1 MDFLKRTWAEIN
13 LDNALFNW
21 QQIKKI
27 ANSRDIMPVVKADAY
42 GHGANILAQLYEN
55 NGAYGFAVSNI
66 NEAIKLRKFGIKKD
80 ILVLGFTPIKYINQI
95 YAYNITQTV
104 YCKEYAEQLSVAA
117 SANNIIIKAH
127 LKLDTGMS
135 RIGFNARNDS
145 CNSVAEIEECLKLS
159 NINYEGI
166 FTHFSSADSIE
177 PEDVEY
183 SDLQYSRF
191 KKIADTLKA
200 KGYSFKFIHCCNSA
214 ASALR
219 SSDNGNLIRP
229 GIILYGAS
237 PSNGLNLNLE
247 LKNVMSVKSVVS
259 MVKTINKGDS
269 VSYGRTFTV
278 NKAMTVATVPIGYAD
293 GYPRAMSNRGFVLIN
308 GKKAPIVGRVCM
320 DQLTVD
326 VTDIENVQ
334 IGTVVTVIGND
345 GDYSVTFDDIAEIC
359 NTISYEIMCNV
370 SVRMPRV
377 YIKNSKTVEVVYL
390 GGTL

>member
-1 MDFLKRTWAEIN
+1 MNFLRRTWAEID

-21 QQIKKI
+21 QQIKRI
-27 ANSRDIMPVVKADAY
+27 ADSRYIMPVVKADAY
-42 GHGANILAQLYEN
+42 GHGANILAKLYEE

-80 ILVLGFTPIKYINQI
+80 ILVLGFTPIKYINQM
-95 YAYNITQTV
+95 YAFNITQCV

-117 SANNIIIKAH
+117 ATNNFVIKAH

-135 RIGFNARNDS
+135 RIGFDART
-145 CNSVAEIEECLKLS
+145 NSLNSIDEIEECLKLP

-177 PEDVEY
+177 AEDVEY

-191 KKIADTLKA
+191 TKTVDILKA
-200 KGYSFKFIHCCNSA
+200 KGHSFKFIHCCNSA

-229 GIILYGAS
+229 GIILYGSS
-237 PSNGLNLNLE
+237 PSNGLD
-247 LKNVMSVKSVVS
+247 LKFEQQNVMSVKSAVS
-259 MVKTINKGDS
+259 MVKTINAGDS
-269 VSYGRTFTV
+269 ISYGRTFTAE
-278 NKAMTVATVPIGYAD
+278 KDMTVATVPIGYAD
-293 GYPRAMSNRGFVLIN
+293 GYPRAMSNRGFVIIN
-308 GKKAPIVGRVCM
+308 GQKAPIVGRVCM

-326 VTDIENVQ
+326 VSDIKNVQ

-345 GDYSVTFDDIAEIC
+345 GKYSVTFDDIAEIS

-370 SVRMPRV
+370 SIRMPRV

>member
-1 MDFLKRTWAEIN
+1 MDFLRRTWAEID

-27 ANSRDIMPVVKADAY
+27 ADSRYIMPVVKADAY
-42 GHGANILAQLYEN
+42 GHGANILTKLYEE

-80 ILVLGFTPIKYINQI
+80 ILVLGFTPIKYINQM
-95 YAYNITQTV
+95 YAFNITQCV
-104 YCKEYAEQLSVAA
+104 YCKEYAEQLSKAA
-117 SANNIIIKAH
+117 AINNFIIKAH

-135 RIGFNARNDS
+135 RIGFNARTDS
-145 CNSVAEIEECLKLS
+145 FNSINEIEECLKLP

-191 KKIADTLKA
+191 TKTVDILKTN
-200 KGYSFKFIHCCNSA
+200 GHSFKLVHCCNSA

-219 SSDNGNLIRP
+219 NSDDGNLIRP
-229 GIILYGAS
+229 GIILYGYS
-237 PSNGLNLNLE
+237 PSNGLE
-247 LKNVMSVKSVVS
+247 LKFEQRNVMSVKSAVS
-259 MVKTINKGDS
+259 MIKTINAGDS
-269 VSYGRTFTV
+269 VSYGRTFTAD
-278 NKAMTVATVPIGYAD
+278 KDMTVATIPIGYAD

-308 GKKAPIVGRVCM
+308 GQKAPIVGRVCM

-326 VTDIENVQ
+326 VSDIKNVQ
-334 IGTVVTVIGND
+334 LGSVVTVVGSD
-345 GDYSVTFDDIAEIC
+345 GEYSITFDDIAEIS

-370 SVRMPRV
+370 SIRMPRV
-377 YIKNSKTVEVVYL
+377 YIKDSKTVEVVYL